1 MRSRLISLSALVVIF
16 ILLVAAYW
24 QFSNRTGQIAGKRH
38 AESSRKTIAK
48 EQFITELVLVK
59 NQHEQKLPDL
69 KEIKRVLADGSPVE
83 RLFATRDPRLRMQ
96 MLQREGGSSQTEA
109 AVQRGLRWLT
119 RHQSSDGSWSLDRFY
134 VGKNCNCG
142 ATSRLNSDSAGTSLA
157 LLAYLGTGQTH
168 RTGRDRAIILNG
180 FNWLLAH
187 QKPNGDL
194 RAVLDRPAGMYAHAL
209 ATIVLCESLA
219 VSGDEELRVPAQNAI
234 DFLVEAQHSSGGWR
248 YRPED
253 QGDTSVTGWQL
264 TAIRAAQ
271 TAKLLVPREAM
282 ERAANFLDTV
292 QKDNGTRYA
301 YQPGRE
307 ATEVMTAEALLARI
321 HLGWDIDDQRLQR
334 GANFLLTNHL
344 PNRKT
349 PNIYYWYHAS
359 QLFHHIG
366 EQPWEQWNQQMSKI
380 LLETQI
386 TTGHATGSW
395 TPGGHYDAIGGRLY
409 ATALA
414 ICILETYYRHAPVS
428 RTIVIS
434 KQMAQPD

>member
-1 MRSRLISLSALVVIF
+1 MRLSLIRRRLIALFFLVVLF
-16 ILLVAAYW
+16 MLLIAAYW
-24 QFSNRTGQIAGKRH
+24 KFSNEPGQFSENGIEG
-38 AESSRKTIAK
+38 SSRKSIEKKQAT
-48 EQFITELVLVK
+48 TEPHLTE
-59 NQHEQKLPDL
+59 NQHEPKLPDL
-69 KEIKRVLADGSPVE
+69 KEIKRLLADGSPVE
-83 RLFATRDPRLRMQ
+83 RLFATRDPRLRTQ
-96 MLQREGGSSQTEA
+96 MLQLEGGSKQTEA
-109 AVQRGLRWLT
+109 AVQRGLRWLS
-119 RHQSSDGSWSLDRFY
+119 RHQSDDGSWSLDRFY
-134 VGKNCNCG
+134 VGNNCNCG
-142 ATSRLNSDSAGTSLA
+142 ATSRLHSDSAGTSLA

-168 RTGRDRAIILNG
+168 RTGRDRTKIMKGL
-180 FNWLLAH
+180 NWLLGH

-219 VSGDEELRVPAQNAI
+219 ISGDEELRAPAQNAI

-264 TAIRAAQ
+264 AAIQAAQ
-271 TAKLLVPREAM
+271 TAKLLVPQETM
-282 ERAANFLDTV
+282 DRAASFLDTV
-292 QKDNGTRYA
+292 QNDDGERYA

-321 HLGWDIDDQRLQR
+321 HLGWSIDDPRLQQ

-366 EQPWEQWNQQMSKI
+366 GQPWEQWNQQTSKI
-380 LLETQI
+380 LIETQI

-414 ICILETYYRHAPVS
+414 ICILETYYRHAPLS
-428 RTIVIS
+428 HTIEF
-434 KQMAQPD
+434 